1 MSLLPI
7 LSATMAICPHLPA
20 EARANFVP
28 ERDLYAI
35 YAPVIEGYLEN
46 RAVAEVLAP
55 MLGQNVSTDDALCAL
70 MPPIDVESDP

>member
-70 MPPIDVESDP
+70 MPNEDDP